1 MFQEP
6 QLIRFDWAIKT
17 LLRDKANFDVL
28 EGFLSALLKE
38 DLKVEQILESES
50 NQEEQTHKYNRV
62 DLLVKDSQNR
72 RLIIE
77 IQNQREADYL
87 ERLLFGTSKVIVE
100 NLGLGEVYG
109 NLVKVISIS
118 ILYFNLGT
126 GDDYVYYGTTEFHG
140 LHTGH
145 PLLLR
150 ERVEAICD
158 TFTYQQKNVFP
169 DYYLINVE
177 RFQDVIESSLD
188 EWIYML
194 KHNTVRED
202 FKAPKIEKAR
212 EKLALLNMSPAERKQ
227 YERYVESVVIER
239 DMFETARTDGL
250 EEGIAMGIKKGKIEG
265 RIEGHREMLKTL
277 HQHGMSIEQISSVTG
292 LNIVEVQ
299 QLLES

>member
-1 MFQEP
+1 MNKF
-6 QLIRFDWAIKT
+6 W
-17 LLRDKANFDVL
+17 
-28 EGFLSALLKE
+28 
-38 DLKVEQILESES
+38 KVSL
-50 NQEEQTHKYNRV
+50 TRKNRHTNTTGWICW
-62 DLLVKDSQNR
+62 S
-72 RLIIE
+72 
-77 IQNQREADYL
+77 QREADYL

-126 GDDYVYYGTTEFHG
+126 GDDYVYYGTTEFRG

-194 KHNTVRED
+194 KHNSVRED

-212 EKLALLNMSPAERKQ
+212 EKLALLKMSPAERKQ

-239 DMFETARTDGL
+239 DMFETARADGL
-250 EEGIAMGIKKGKIEG
+250 EEGIAMGIEKGKIEG
-265 RIEGHREMLKTL
+265 RVEGHREMLKTL

-292 LNIVEVQ
+292 LNAVEVQ
-299 QLLES
+299 QLLEN

>member
-1 MFQEP
+1 MPQET

-126 GDDYVYYGTTEFHG
+126 GDDYVYYGTTEFRG

-194 KHNTVRED
+194 KHNSVRED

-212 EKLALLNMSPAERKQ
+212 EKLALLKMLPAERKQ

-239 DMFETARTDGL
+239 DMFETARADGL
-250 EEGIAMGIKKGKIEG
+250 EEGIAMGIEKGKIEG
-265 RIEGHREMLKTL
+265 RVEGHREMLKTL

-292 LNIVEVQ
+292 LNAVEVQ
-299 QLLES
+299 QLLEN

>member
-1 MFQEP
+1 MSQEI

-38 DLKVEQILESES
+38 DVNVEQILESES
-50 NQEEQTHKYNRV
+50 NQEEEKHKFNRV
-62 DLLVKDSQNR
+62 DLLVKDSHNR

-87 ERLLFGTSKVIVE
+87 ERLLFGASKVIVE

-126 GDDYVYYGTTEFHG
+126 GDDYVYHGTTEFLG

-145 PLLLR
+145 PLLVREKIETLR
-150 ERVEAICD
+150 N
-158 TFTYQQKNVFP
+158 TFTYQRKNIFP

-194 KHNTVRED
+194 KHHTVRAD
-202 FKAPKIEKAR
+202 FKAPKIDKAR
-212 EKLALLNMSPAERKQ
+212 EKLALLNMSSAERKQ
-227 YERYVESVVIER
+227 YERYLKNVAIELDVVN
-239 DMFETARTDGL
+239 TARTEGR
-250 EEGIAMGIKKGKIEG
+250 EEGRVEGWEEG
-265 RIEGHREMLKTL
+265 RVEERRQMLKTF
-277 HQHGMSIEQISSVTG
+277 HQHGMSIEQLSQVTG
-292 LNIVEVQ
+292 LNAVEIQ
-299 QLLES
+299 QLLET